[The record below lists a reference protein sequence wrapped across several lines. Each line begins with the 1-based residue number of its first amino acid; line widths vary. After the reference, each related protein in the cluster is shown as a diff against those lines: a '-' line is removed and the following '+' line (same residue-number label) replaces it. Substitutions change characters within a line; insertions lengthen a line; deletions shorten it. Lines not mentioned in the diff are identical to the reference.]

1 MFVSPT
7 VLALLAGCWLIPAV
21 VAVLAYVFAP
31 RESEAPQPRDMDT
44 SIKGIRAD
52 IQRLDLR
59 APRQDW
65 RREDWDGPGA
75 RIRAQVQN
83 SSHEVMMLTPY
94 AEASVTVGLDGEP
107 ERRRCSLC
115 LN

>member
-7 VLALLAGCWLIPAV
+7 VLVLLASCWLIPAV
-21 VAVLAYVFAP
+21 VAVLAYAYTS
-31 RESEAPQPRDMDT
+31 REEDSPQPREMKT
-44 SIKGIRAD
+44 AIKGIRAD

-59 APRQDW
+59 ASRQDW
-65 RREDWDGPGA
+65 RRADWDGPGA

-83 SSHEVMMLTPY
+83 SSYEVMLLTPY
-94 AEASVTVGLDGEP
+94 AEASVTVGVEDAP
-107 ERRRCSLC
+107 ERRRCSVC